1 MWEQWERGLKIL
13 VRSRAGFVK
22 NKEAISLVLQFPDG
36 VGSLIYRRT
45 KKLTIVMWN
54 FQQTDFR

>member
-1 MWEQWERGLKIL
+1 MILEVGTVGEGAPGKLKSL

-22 NKEAISLVLQFPDG
+22 NKEAVSLVLQFPDG

-45 KKLTIVMWN
+45 KKLSIM
-54 FQQTDFR
+54 R